1 MTPRKDLLGGVTTT
15 EVYQTLFRAEIVFC
29 VYVFIESL
37 IPSKRKKTYLMY
49 LSFLFVFA
57 LFQPLTAARSEFVL
71 IGHDLVSDSMKKM
84 AGNIVSSLTALIALV
99 LTISL
104 VAIQHSAQFY
114 THRLID
120 TFRKRGDTY
129 FILVASVGS
138 LIMGFFVRAM
148 SNAWERFYIASS
160 IYLLLVLIPFFIR
173 IVESLSLDRTISEIV
188 SRSRKPSET
197 KDSLRILFD
206 IAHRYIQNSD
216 LDSLRKTY
224 DGIEEV
230 TRNAVKESRY
240 PGELRTELIS
250 DLFGRMKRHT
260 RQMLEKNDREMTLMV
275 CNHLETLGSISD
287 NNLLLDNVY
296 DRLSGMSRDIDLYE
310 EYLSDKHFYLR
321 DVAVTTSNMIE
332 LLITGKAGLSTLK
345 KWAKLLSKKLPP
357 IVKKEDGARLTS
369 MSNMAIRCVKV
380 LCDVD
385 RSLIVSK
392 DKKFGFSIEAIRKYF
407 GDVGSTAKTRII
419 ELFRALLESS
429 LDEDDGTNGIKLL
442 ELLVKS
448 TKNHSDYLQIVLS
461 SYIAMYSEK
470 CSESNLSET
479 MVLHRDS
486 LDSWVGD
493 NADEKLLRNHFEEL
507 REKLKSIRAFKLGWM
522 VEQSFREFKV
532 LCESKR
538 QDYSKRQHW
547 DLLCNELSKLMS
559 SFQSQME

>member
-1 MTPRKDLLGGVTTT
+1 MEEAYR
-15 EVYQTLFRAEIVFC
+15 IVFWIEIAL
-29 VYVFIESL
+29 FICLFAASL
-37 IPSKRKKTYLMY
+37 IPWKRKKTYLMY
-49 LSFLFVFA
+49 FSFLFVFA

-71 IGHDLVSDSMKKM
+71 IGHDLVSDSMIEM

-120 TFRKRGDTY
+120 TFRNRGDTY
-129 FILVASVGS
+129 VILAASVGA

-148 SNAWERFYIASS
+148 SNAWQRFYIASS

-173 IVESLSLDRTISEIV
+173 IVESLSLDSTISEIV

-206 IAHRYIQNSD
+206 IAHRYIQSSD

-230 TRNAVKESRY
+230 IRNAVKESRY
-240 PGELRTELIS
+240 TGELRTELIS
-250 DLFGRMKRHT
+250 DSFVRMR
-260 RQMLEKNDREMTLMV
+260 RQTNQVLEKNDREMMRV
-275 CNHLETLGSISD
+275 FCNHLKTLGSISD
-287 NNLLLDNVY
+287 DDFLLDKVY
-296 DRLSGMSRDIDLYE
+296 DRLSGMSRDIDLYK

-321 DVAVTTSNMIE
+321 DVAVTTSDMIE
-332 LLITGKAGLSTLK
+332 LLISDKAELSTLK

-357 IVKKEDGARLTS
+357 IVKREDGARLSS

-392 DKKFGFSIEAIRKYF
+392 DEEFGLSIEAIRKYF

-429 LDEDDGTNGIKLL
+429 LDIDSGTSGIKLL
-442 ELLVKS
+442 ESLVKS
-448 TKNHSDYLQIVLS
+448 TKNHPDYLQIVLA
-461 SYIAMYSEK
+461 SYIVMYSGK
-470 CSESNLSET
+470 CSESNLSKAL
-479 MVLHRDS
+479 VLHRDS

-493 NADEKLLRNHFEEL
+493 NADEKLLRNHFLEL
-507 REKLKSIRAFKLGWM
+507 KEKLKSMSTFELGWK
-522 VEQSFREFKV
+522 VEQSFRDFKV
-532 LCESKR
+532 LCEDKG
-538 QDYSKRQHW
+538 QDYDERQHW
-547 DLLCNELSKLMS
+547 DLLYNELSELIMILH
-559 SFQSQME
+559 SQNMEE

>member
-1 MTPRKDLLGGVTTT
+1 MEEAYR
-15 EVYQTLFRAEIVFC
+15 IVFWIEIAL
-29 VYVFIESL
+29 FICLFVASL
-37 IPSKRKKTYLMY
+37 IPWKRKKTYLMY
-49 LSFLFVFA
+49 FSFLFVFA
-57 LFQPLTAARSEFVL
+57 LFQPLTAARSDFVL
-71 IGHDLVSDSMKKM
+71 IGHDLVSDSMIEM

-129 FILVASVGS
+129 FILAASVGA

-148 SNAWERFYIASS
+148 SNAWQRFYIASS

-173 IVESLSLDRTISEIV
+173 IVESLSLDSTISEIV
-188 SRSRKPSET
+188 SRSRKPSESR
-197 KDSLRILFD
+197 DSLRILFD
-206 IAHRYIQNSD
+206 IAHRYIQSSD

-230 TRNAVKESRY
+230 IRNAVKESRY

-250 DLFGRMKRHT
+250 DSFVRMR
-260 RQMLEKNDREMTLMV
+260 RQTNQVLEKNDREMMRV
-275 CNHLETLGSISD
+275 FCNHLKTLGSISD
-287 NNLLLDNVY
+287 DDFLLDKVY

-310 EYLSDKHFYLR
+310 KYISDKHFYLR
-321 DVAVTTSNMIE
+321 DVAVTTSDMIE
-332 LLITGKAGLSTLK
+332 LLITDKAELSTLK

-357 IVKKEDGARLTS
+357 IVKREDGAFLSS
-369 MSNMAIRCVKV
+369 MSNMAIRCVEA

-385 RSLIVSK
+385 RSLIANK

-407 GDVGSTAKTRII
+407 GEVGSTAKTRII

-429 LDEDDGTNGIKLL
+429 LDNDDGTSGIKLL
-442 ELLVKS
+442 ESLIKS
-448 TKNHSDYLQIVLS
+448 TKNHPNYLQIVLT

-470 CSESNLSET
+470 CSESNLSEA

-493 NADEKLLRNHFEEL
+493 NADNKLLRNHFVEL
-507 REKLKSIRAFKLGWM
+507 KEKLKSTSVFELGWK
-522 VEQSFREFKV
+522 VEQSLREFKV
-532 LCESKR
+532 LCEDKR
-538 QDYSKRQHW
+538 QDYYKRQHW
-547 DLLCNELSKLMS
+547 DLLCNVLSELIRVIH
-559 SFQSQME
+559 SQNTEE

>member
-1 MTPRKDLLGGVTTT
+1 M
-15 EVYQTLFRAEIVFC
+15 EEAYQTLFRAEIVLC
-29 VYVFIESL
+29 ICLFIESL

-71 IGHDLVSDSMKKM
+71 IRHDLVSDSMIEM

-129 FILVASVGS
+129 FILAASVGA
-138 LIMGFFVRAM
+138 LIMGFFVPAM
-148 SNAWERFYIASS
+148 SNAWQRFYIASS

-173 IVESLSLDRTISEIV
+173 IVESLSLDSTISEIV
-188 SRSRKPSET
+188 VRSRKPSET

-224 DGIEEV
+224 EGIEDLI
-230 TRNAVKESRY
+230 RIAVKEKRY
-240 PGELRTELIS
+240 SDELRTELIS

-275 CNHLETLGSISD
+275 CNHLKTLGSISD
-287 NNLLLDNVY
+287 NSLLLDGVY
-296 DRLSGMSRDIDLYE
+296 DRLSGMSRDIELYSQ
-310 EYLSDKHFYLR
+310 YISDKHFYLR
-321 DVAVTTSNMIE
+321 DVAVTTSDMIE
-332 LLITGKAGLSTLK
+332 LLITGKAELSTLK
-345 KWAKLLSKKLPP
+345 KWAKLLSEKLPP
-357 IVKKEDGARLTS
+357 IVKKENGARLTS
-369 MSNMAIRCVKV
+369 MSNMAINCIKV

-392 DKKFGFSIEAIRKYF
+392 DKKFGFSIKAIRKYF

-429 LDEDDGTNGIKLL
+429 LDEDDGTSGIKLL
-442 ELLVKS
+442 ESLVES
-448 TKNHSDYLQIVLS
+448 TKNHSVYLQIVLA
-461 SYIAMYSEK
+461 SYSIMYSKK
-470 CSESNLSET
+470 CSKSNLSKV

-493 NADEKLLRNHFEEL
+493 NANETLLEGHFKELIEKFKSTETSEFRNKAERFFEEF
-507 REKLKSIRAFKLGWM
+507 RVFCDDKRNSFGEKRHWELLFKMLS
-522 VEQSFREFKV
+522 ELIHSFHTQLE
-532 LCESKR
+532 
-538 QDYSKRQHW
+538 
-547 DLLCNELSKLMS
+547 
-559 SFQSQME
+559 